1 MRLKLSQL
9 PKVKIN
15 VIAYQK
21 YYIFFKKVKEII
33 MSLNKG
39 RNETPTIEAP
49 PDTIGDGNCTVTT
62 AGTRVQL
69 TTTATPCKK
78 VLITANG
85 ANTGNIYVGGVTI
98 ASGRGKQ
105 LVPLQD
111 VEIWIDDLSK
121 VYIDASVSLE
131 GVAYVYVA

>member
-1 MRLKLSQL
+1 MLT
-9 PKVKIN
+9 
-15 VIAYQK
+15 
-21 YYIFFKKVKEII
+21 KK
-33 MSLNKG
+33 
-39 RNETPTIEAP
+39 RNEEEIVEAP
-49 PDTIGDGNCTVTT
+49 PTDIGDGSCTVTT

-69 TTTATPCKK
+69 TTTPTPCKK

-85 ANTGNIYVGGVTI
+85 ANTGNIYVGGATI
-98 ASGRGKQ
+98 TSGRGKQ

>member
-1 MRLKLSQL
+1 MLAKR
-9 PKVKIN
+9 
-15 VIAYQK
+15 
-21 YYIFFKKVKEII
+21 
-33 MSLNKG
+33 
-39 RNETPTIEAP
+39 RNEQEIVEAP
-49 PDTIGDGNCTVTT
+49 PDSIGDGSQTVAI

-85 ANTGNIYVGGVTI
+85 ANSGNIWVGGATV
-98 ASGRGKQ
+98 ANGRGKQ

-121 VYIDASVSLE
+121 VYVDATTSLDGVS
-131 GVAYVYVA
+131 YVYVA